1 MPKVFLYGLC
11 FFCVKFAVYALL
23 LWMPMFLG
31 QHLGFANTQIA
42 NIQTSYEVGV
52 ICGTLI
58 LGYLSDRIYSRR
70 SPVGM
75 TSILFSS
82 LISFLIYS
90 HYLTF
95 SQFMWQL
102 SMFCLGFFLG
112 SMLHMLCVTCPAD
125 IGREQKTKKATS
137 TITGIIDGIGTAGSG
152 VGQLVLGVLIDKFSW
167 ENGYL
172 LIIAVVITSASI
184 PLFFIL
190 LREIREI
197 GEIRTI

>member
-1 MPKVFLYGLC
+1 
-11 FFCVKFAVYALL
+11 
-23 LWMPMFLG
+23 
-31 QHLGFANTQIA
+31 
-42 NIQTSYEVGV
+42 
-52 ICGTLI
+52 
-58 LGYLSDRIYSRR
+58 
-70 SPVGM
+70 
-75 TSILFSS
+75 
-82 LISFLIYS
+82 
-90 HYLTF
+90 
-95 SQFMWQL
+95 
-102 SMFCLGFFLG
+102 
-112 SMLHMLCVTCPAD
+112 MLCVTCPAD

-197 GEIRTI
+197 GEIRAI

>member
-1 MPKVFLYGLC
+1 
-11 FFCVKFAVYALL
+11 
-23 LWMPMFLG
+23 
-31 QHLGFANTQIA
+31 
-42 NIQTSYEVGV
+42 
-52 ICGTLI
+52 
-58 LGYLSDRIYSRR
+58 
-70 SPVGM
+70 
-75 TSILFSS
+75 
-82 LISFLIYS
+82 
-90 HYLTF
+90 
-95 SQFMWQL
+95 
-102 SMFCLGFFLG
+102 
-112 SMLHMLCVTCPAD
+112 MLCVTCPAD

-197 GEIRTI
+197 GEIRAIQNN